1 MSLTLS
7 SLTIISK
14 GGAYGL
20 QDEKGDI
27 VVPCI
32 YTNILDFDGDG
43 YIRVL
48 KDEVYGT
55 IDLNGNIV
63 IPHSLGLTH
72 LGVFHQGAARARN
85 AEGWGLVDEKGK
97 FLTPFTYRH
106 INAHMKSGGYTAYDA
121 NDVKGFLSD
130 SGEFTP
136 LTPDATKKYPKR
148 SKKFKTIGTFH
159 NDIAPVLNW
168 KNRWVFVDKYLDQVN
183 DYTYASLDKVLRDG
197 LYSARVIT
205 YNPNEEYYTSIYF
218 DGTPFNDDHY
228 DSPLHFENALA
239 ECSIKGKYGIVRND
253 GTYLFP
259 CQYDFT
265 HWNDYDAKDCWFA
278 IDDKAAYLLY
288 PNGVRRVYLKQQ
300 AKQKWGSLAYIPK
313 EEVAHYI
320 SEEELQVLDKQIE
333 ICSEVLTEFDAE
345 TFEVRVNNYIGLNSQ
360 RKPLQFYYRD
370 TDADFNIEELYK
382 PGTIIRAGND
392 LEATQRILRPVHRVR
407 FLIASM
413 GLISVDE
420 AMQHQRATVNV
431 VPPFREYIIHHN
443 AYFMVYDVFTYMGYT
458 QITLLQLPQKAIEIG
473 LEHEF
478 DFGELEA
485 CIDEEEL
492 QEVAQDDFIE
502 KMSAPIH
509 GHSLSDEW
517 TEAMHQPI
525 GLDEDGTLC
534 PMTDHFEDNFM
545 SMIFENNAKDIINRE
560 FGLTDYNPY
569 EHWDYRDFAREI
581 GSKIEILVGNVNQIR
596 TEALVRVNNPFASSN
611 PSAADE
617 YAPLCKEIIH
627 ASITKAWQDGKH
639 GEPDSLALCYR
650 NALRRAKD
658 LKCKEILFPL
668 LGIGKGGFP
677 PIEAVSV
684 AWHTVVR
691 CLREKVFTGNVT
703 ICCSD
708 MQTGELFKRMHMH

>member
-205 YNPNEEYYTSIYF
+205 YNPNEEYYT
-218 DGTPFNDDHY
+218 
-228 DSPLHFENALA
+228 
-239 ECSIKGKYGIVRND
+239 
-253 GTYLFP
+253 
-259 CQYDFT
+259 
-265 HWNDYDAKDCWFA
+265 
-278 IDDKAAYLLY
+278 
-288 PNGVRRVYLKQQ
+288 
-300 AKQKWGSLAYIPK
+300 
-313 EEVAHYI
+313 
-320 SEEELQVLDKQIE
+320 
-333 ICSEVLTEFDAE
+333 
-345 TFEVRVNNYIGLNSQ
+345 
-360 RKPLQFYYRD
+360 
-370 TDADFNIEELYK
+370 
-382 PGTIIRAGND
+382 
-392 LEATQRILRPVHRVR
+392 
-407 FLIASM
+407 
-413 GLISVDE
+413 
-420 AMQHQRATVNV
+420 
-431 VPPFREYIIHHN
+431 
-443 AYFMVYDVFTYMGYT
+443 
-458 QITLLQLPQKAIEIG
+458 
-473 LEHEF
+473 
-478 DFGELEA
+478 
-485 CIDEEEL
+485 
-492 QEVAQDDFIE
+492 
-502 KMSAPIH
+502 
-509 GHSLSDEW
+509 
-517 TEAMHQPI
+517 
-525 GLDEDGTLC
+525 
-534 PMTDHFEDNFM
+534 
-545 SMIFENNAKDIINRE
+545 
-560 FGLTDYNPY
+560 
-569 EHWDYRDFAREI
+569 
-581 GSKIEILVGNVNQIR
+581 
-596 TEALVRVNNPFASSN
+596 
-611 PSAADE
+611 
-617 YAPLCKEIIH
+617 
-627 ASITKAWQDGKH
+627 
-639 GEPDSLALCYR
+639 
-650 NALRRAKD
+650 
-658 LKCKEILFPL
+658 
-668 LGIGKGGFP
+668 
-677 PIEAVSV
+677 
-684 AWHTVVR
+684 
-691 CLREKVFTGNVT
+691 
-703 ICCSD
+703 
-708 MQTGELFKRMHMH
+708 